1 MASDVFHPS
10 FPGGRSGSLRDRV
23 GGSFGAQSSSL
34 HAGHS
39 CDVREKPGAG
49 DGFPSTEYLRLEG
62 VISSKGAEGGAEGGA
77 EASMSRPDES
87 SKGAK
92 NGHPSACEAES
103 NPSSR
108 PNADKAERMI
118 LSELAD
124 AVAFGAKVHRA
135 NELRDAMYL
144 SVVARHCSLGVPLI
158 PEVEAFR
165 SRGSSR
171 GSAFFGGSSSGRVGG
186 GGARRTGAHDR
197 KIARLV
203 RECLPAGAD
212 ELIER
217 HIDRII
223 SDVEAFGP
231 SDDLLA
237 EAYRKSASFG
247 YFLQSAATR
256 LALEHSFQATQ
267 AAGDESGPGD
277 DDEEHARRLREDG
290 YELVS
295 NISSLPAYPS
305 SIGDWIAEDGDDV
318 DDEESDPAILE
329 ARARR
334 RREAE
339 ATFRAQA
346 THAKAEATSR
356 ARADPESTSA
366 AAGADE
372 LELDGGCESFG
383 GPEDALERAR
393 ETRRERQ
400 WRRAVGG
407 AYPDRPLAAFPSSIG
422 DWVAPSPSGAD
433 DAEYDEP
440 FYEKPIFDLCDDE
453 AAPNLRAFVDAM
465 EPTLRASLATIGQV
479 DVAAVLDSHVS
490 ALFHGDVRSG
500 AGAGAGG
507 EPEADVV
514 SFDPRAFSGDLAGG
528 LSRGLMPGS
537 LMPLDGMRYMVVEAC
552 AFGASLW
559 SAERRC
565 ERYELTRRSVDGAK
579 DQSESRR

>member
-1 MASDVFHPS
+1 MPRHRC
-10 FPGGRSGSLRDRV
+10 PGR
-23 GGSFGAQSSSL
+23 
-34 HAGHS
+34 
-39 CDVREKPGAG
+39 
-49 DGFPSTEYLRLEG
+49 T
-62 VISSKGAEGGAEGGA
+62 
-77 EASMSRPDES
+77 SRPREPRT
-87 SKGAK
+87 GTRAR
-92 NGHPSACEAES
+92 ARLS

-144 SVVARHCSLGVPLI
+144 SVVARHCSLGVPLV

-165 SRGSSR
+165 IVGSSR

-256 LALEHSFQATQ
+256 P
-267 AAGDESGPGD
+267 AAGRRSRPRSRCRGRERAGRRRRG
-277 DDEEHARRLREDG
+277 ARASPAGGRVRAR
-290 YELVS
+290 S

-372 LELDGGCESFG
+372 LELDGGCESIG
-383 GPEDALERAR
+383 SGPEVAVERAGAP
-393 ETRRERQ
+393 RRSSSRAAR
-400 WRRAVGG
+400 WAARTPIDRSPRSPRPSAIGSLHPRRC
-407 AYPDRPLAAFPSSIG
+407 
-422 DWVAPSPSGAD
+422 AD
-433 DAEYDEP
+433 DAEYANP
-440 FYEKPIFDLCDDE
+440 STEKPIFGDAE
-453 AAPNLRAFVDAM
+453 ARPTCEPSWTRWSRRFARRWRRSARWTSPPCSIRTSPRSSTGTFVREPAP
-465 EPTLRASLATIGQV
+465 EPAAS
-479 DVAAVLDSHVS
+479 
-490 ALFHGDVRSG
+490 HGGR
-500 AGAGAGG
+500 
-507 EPEADVV
+507 DVV
-514 SFDPRAFSGDLAGG
+514 EAFDPR
-528 LSRGLMPGS
+528 
-537 LMPLDGMRYMVVEAC
+537 V
-552 AFGASLW
+552 
-559 SAERRC
+559 
-565 ERYELTRRSVDGAK
+565 
-579 DQSESRR
+579 

>member
-34 HAGHS
+34 HTGHS
-39 CDVREKPGAG
+39 CDLREKLSAG
-49 DGFPSTEYLRLEG
+49 DGFPPTEYLQLEG
-62 VISSKGAEGGAEGGA
+62 VISSKGAEGGAEGAA
-77 EASMSRPDES
+77 EASMSRPDKS

-144 SVVARHCSLGVPLI
+144 SVVARHCSLGVPLV

-256 LALEHSFQATQ
+256 LALEHSFQATR

-277 DDEEHARRLREDG
+277 DDDDEHARRLREDG

-318 DDEESDPAILE
+318 DDVERVDPAVSE

-346 THAKAEATSR
+346 TRAKAEATSR
-356 ARADPESTSA
+356 ARSDITESTSPRT
-366 AAGADE
+366 AGSDE
-372 LELDGGCESFG
+372 FDANS
-383 GPEDALERAR
+383 PEAELERAR
-393 ETRRERQ
+393 ERRRERQ
-400 WRRAVGG
+400 WRRAMGG

-422 DWVAPSPSGAD
+422 DWVASSSSADD

-440 FYEKPIFDLCDDE
+440 FYEKPIFDAVEDTD

-479 DVAAVLDSHVS
+479 DVAAVLDSHVA

-514 SFDPRAFSGDLAGG
+514 SFDPRAFSGDVAGG
-528 LSRGLMPGS
+528 LPRGLMPGS

>member
-1 MASDVFHPS
+1 M
-10 FPGGRSGSLRDRV
+10 
-23 GGSFGAQSSSL
+23 
-34 HAGHS
+34 
-39 CDVREKPGAG
+39 REKPGAG

-62 VISSKGAEGGAEGGA
+62 VISSKGAEGVAEGGA
-77 EASMSRPDES
+77 EASMSRPDKS

-144 SVVARHCSLGVPLI
+144 SVVARHCSLGVPLV
-158 PEVEAFR
+158 PEVEAFQ

-231 SDDLLA
+231 LDDLLA

-277 DDEEHARRLREDG
+277 DDKEHARRLREDG

-346 THAKAEATSR
+346 THDKAEATSR

-366 AAGADE
+366 TAGADE

-479 DVAAVLDSHVS
+479 DVAAVIDSHVS

>member
-49 DGFPSTEYLRLEG
+49 DGFPSTEYLQLEG
-62 VISSKGAEGGAEGGA
+62 VISSKGAEGGAKGGA
-77 EASMSRPDES
+77 EASMSRPDKS

-144 SVVARHCSLGVPLI
+144 SVVARHCSLGVPLV
-158 PEVEAFR
+158 PEVEAFQ

-223 SDVEAFGP
+223 SDVEAFGL
-231 SDDLLA
+231 SDGALA
-237 EAYRKSASFG
+237 GAYRKSALFG
-247 YFLQSAATR
+247 YFLRCAATR
-256 LALEHSFQATQ
+256 LALEHSFQATPTR
-267 AAGDESGPGD
+267 DERLPG
-277 DDEEHARRLREDG
+277 DDEEHARHLREDG

-318 DDEESDPAILE
+318 EKDEADYAAKSE

-339 ATFRAQA
+339 ATFR
-346 THAKAEATSR
+346 
-356 ARADPESTSA
+356 
-366 AAGADE
+366 
-372 LELDGGCESFG
+372 
-383 GPEDALERAR
+383 
-393 ETRRERQ
+393 RR
-400 WRRAVGG
+400 RR
-407 AYPDRPLAAFPSSIG
+407 
-422 DWVAPSPSGAD
+422 
-433 DAEYDEP
+433 
-440 FYEKPIFDLCDDE
+440 
-453 AAPNLRAFVDAM
+453 
-465 EPTLRASLATIGQV
+465 
-479 DVAAVLDSHVS
+479 
-490 ALFHGDVRSG
+490 
-500 AGAGAGG
+500 
-507 EPEADVV
+507 
-514 SFDPRAFSGDLAGG
+514 
-528 LSRGLMPGS
+528 
-537 LMPLDGMRYMVVEAC
+537 
-552 AFGASLW
+552 
-559 SAERRC
+559 
-565 ERYELTRRSVDGAK
+565 
-579 DQSESRR
+579 

>member
-1 MASDVFHPS
+1 M
-10 FPGGRSGSLRDRV
+10 
-23 GGSFGAQSSSL
+23 

-144 SVVARHCSLGVPLI
+144 SVVARHCSLGVPLV
-158 PEVEAFR
+158 PEVEAFQ

-231 SDDLLA
+231 LDDLLA

-366 AAGADE
+366 TAGADE

-490 ALFHGDVRSG
+490 ALFHGDARSG

>member
-1 MASDVFHPS
+1 M
-10 FPGGRSGSLRDRV
+10 
-23 GGSFGAQSSSL
+23 
-34 HAGHS
+34 
-39 CDVREKPGAG
+39 REKPGAG
-49 DGFPSTEYLRLEG
+49 DGFPSTEYLQLEG

-77 EASMSRPDES
+77 DVSMSTDKS

-92 NGHPSACEAES
+92 NGHPSACEAEH

-108 PNADKAERMI
+108 PNADKDERMI
-118 LSELAD
+118 LSEIAD

-144 SVVARHCSLGVPLI
+144 SVVARHCSLGVPLV

-165 SRGSSR
+165 SRGSSLR
-171 GSAFFGGSSSGRVGG
+171 GSAFALFGGSAYPNVKYPR
-186 GGARRTGAHDR
+186 RRTGAHDR
-197 KIARLV
+197 KVSRLC
-203 RECLPAGAD
+203 RECLPVGAD

-217 HIDRII
+217 HIDRILSELEASGL
-223 SDVEAFGP
+223 SDVA
-231 SDDLLA
+231 LA
-237 EAYRKSASFG
+237 GAYAKSASFG
-247 YFLQSAATR
+247 YFLQSAAKR
-256 LALEHSFQATQ
+256 LALEHSFQATPT
-267 AAGDESGPGD
+267 GRDERHPGPHE
-277 DDEEHARRLREDG
+277 DERHERHPRIEDG

-318 DDEESDPAILE
+318 DDYEADYAAKSE

-334 RREAE
+334 RREA
-339 ATFRAQA
+339 
-346 THAKAEATSR
+346 
-356 ARADPESTSA
+356 A
-366 AAGADE
+366 AAAAAVADE
-372 LELDGGCESFG
+372 FDATEA
-383 GPEDALERAR
+383 ALERAR

-400 WRRAVGG
+400 WRRAVSGG
-407 AYPDRPLAAFPSSIG
+407 RHPDRPLAAFPAAIG
-422 DWVAPSPSGAD
+422 DWVASPSGVPD

-440 FYEKPIFDLCDDE
+440 FYEKPIFDQIEDD

-465 EPTLRASLATIGQV
+465 EPTLRASLATIDQK
-479 DVAAVLDSHVS
+479 DVAAVLDSHVA
-490 ALFHGDVRSG
+490 ALFGETESTPPLG
-500 AGAGAGG
+500 GLGGAGAGG
-507 EPEADVV
+507 EPSRADVV
-514 SFDPRAFSGDLAGG
+514 PFDPFASF
-528 LSRGLMPGS
+528 RG

>member
-1 MASDVFHPS
+1 MS
-10 FPGGRSGSLRDRV
+10 SLR
-23 GGSFGAQSSSL
+23 
-34 HAGHS
+34 AGHS
-39 CDVREKPGAG
+39 CDLREKPGAG
-49 DGFPSTEYLRLEG
+49 DGFPSTEYLQLEG
-62 VISSKGAEGGAEGGA
+62 VISSKGAEGGADGGA
-77 EASMSRPDES
+77 EASMSRPDKS

-135 NELRDAMYL
+135 NELRDAIYL
-144 SVVARHCSLGVPLI
+144 SVVARHCSLGVPLV
-158 PEVEAFR
+158 PEVDAFQ

-203 RECLPAGAD
+203 RECLPAGVD

-231 SDDLLA
+231 SEAYLA

-277 DDEEHARRLREDG
+277 DEDEHTRRLREDG

-318 DDEESDPAILE
+318 DDEESDPAMLE

-346 THAKAEATSR
+346 THAKAEATFRAQATHAKAEATSR
-356 ARADPESTSA
+356 ARSDPESTSA
-366 AAGADE
+366 AAEPDE
-372 LELDGGCESFG
+372 SELDSFGCESFG

-465 EPTLRASLATIGQV
+465 EPTLRASLATIGQL
-479 DVAAVLDSHVS
+479 DVAAVLDSHVA

-507 EPEADVV
+507 EPKADVV
-514 SFDPRAFSGDLAGG
+514 SFDPRAFSGGLAGG

>member
-10 FPGGRSGSLRDRV
+10 FPGGRSGSLRERLP
-23 GGSFGAQSSSL
+23 GGSFGAQLSSSSAF
-34 HAGHS
+34 AGHS
-39 CDVREKPGAG
+39 CDLREKPGAG
-49 DGFPSTEYLRLEG
+49 DGFPSTEYLQLEG

-77 EASMSRPDES
+77 DVSMSTDKS

-92 NGHPSACEAES
+92 NGHPSACEADS

-108 PNADKAERMI
+108 PNADKDERMI

-144 SVVARHCSLGVPLI
+144 SVVARHCSLGVPLV

-165 SRGSSR
+165 RSSNGGR
-171 GSAFFGGSSSGRVGG
+171 GSAYPNAPSAR
-186 GGARRTGAHDR
+186 RRTGAHDR
-197 KIARLV
+197 KVSRLV
-203 RECLPAGAD
+203 RECLPTGAD

-217 HIDRII
+217 HIDRIL
-223 SDVEAFGP
+223 SDVEASGL
-231 SDDLLA
+231 SDVALA
-237 EAYRKSASFG
+237 GAYAKSASYG
-247 YFLQSAATR
+247 YFLQSAAKR
-256 LALEHSFQATQ
+256 LALEHSFQATPTRDESHPG
-267 AAGDESGPGD
+267 GDE
-277 DDEEHARRLREDG
+277 DERARHPREDG

-318 DDEESDPAILE
+318 EKDEADYAAKSE

-334 RREAE
+334 RREA
-339 ATFRAQA
+339 AAA
-346 THAKAEATSR
+346 AAAATSR
-356 ARADPESTSA
+356 GSARSGPGGAEG
-366 AAGADE
+366 GADE
-372 LELDGGCESFG
+372 FDATELDGG
-383 GPEDALERAR
+383 PEAALERAR

-400 WRRAVGG
+400 WRRAASGG
-407 AYPDRPLAAFPSSIG
+407 RYPDRPLAAFPAAIG
-422 DWVAPSPSGAD
+422 DWVASPAGVPD

-440 FYEKPIFDLCDDE
+440 FYEKPIFDQIEDD

-465 EPTLRASLATIGQV
+465 EPTLREQLATIGQA
-479 DVAAVLDSHVS
+479 DVAAVLDSHVA
-490 ALFHGDVRSG
+490 ALFGDTGPSTLDGLR
-500 AGAGAGG
+500 GAGAGG
-507 EPEADVV
+507 EPHKEADVV
-514 SFDPRAFSGDLAGG
+514 PFDPFAFDAGG
-528 LSRGLMPGS
+528 FAGASGGLTGRS
-537 LMPLDGMRYMVVEAC
+537 GLMPLDGMRYMVVEAC

>member
-1 MASDVFHPS
+1 M
-10 FPGGRSGSLRDRV
+10 
-23 GGSFGAQSSSL
+23 
-34 HAGHS
+34 
-39 CDVREKPGAG
+39 REKPGAG
-49 DGFPSTEYLRLEG
+49 DGFPSTEYLQLEG
-62 VISSKGAEGGAEGGA
+62 VISSKGASSGAAEGGAEGGA
-77 EASMSRPDES
+77 DASMSRLDKS

-92 NGHPSACEAES
+92 NGHPKEPCEDER

-108 PNADKAERMI
+108 PNADKAERVI

-124 AVAFGAKVHRA
+124 AVAFGAKVDRA

-144 SVVARHCSLGVPLI
+144 SVVARHCALGVPLV
-158 PEVEAFR
+158 PEVEAFQG

-171 GSAFFGGSSSGRVGG
+171 GSALFGGSVSGRGVGG
-186 GGARRTGAHDR
+186 GGGRRTGAHDR
-197 KIARLV
+197 KVSRLV
-203 RECLPAGAD
+203 RECLPTGAD

-223 SDVEAFGP
+223 SDVEAFGL
-231 SDDLLA
+231 SDGALA
-237 EAYRKSASFG
+237 GAYRKSALFG
-247 YFLQSAATR
+247 YFLRCAATR
-256 LALEHSFQATQ
+256 LALEHSFQATPTR
-267 AAGDESGPGD
+267 DERLPG
-277 DDEEHARRLREDG
+277 DDEEHARHLREDG

-318 DDEESDPAILE
+318 DDDERVDPAVSE

-346 THAKAEATSR
+346 TRAKAEATSR
-356 ARADPESTSA
+356 TARSDITESTSPRT
-366 AAGADE
+366 AGSDEFDAD
-372 LELDGGCESFG
+372 SS
-383 GPEDALERAR
+383 PEAELERAR
-393 ETRRERQ
+393 ERRRERQ
-400 WRRAVGG
+400 WRRAMGG

-422 DWVAPSPSGAD
+422 DWVASSSSADD

-440 FYEKPIFDLCDDE
+440 FYEKPIFDAVEDAD

-465 EPTLRASLATIGQV
+465 EPTLRAQLATIGQA
-479 DVAAVLDSHVS
+479 DVAAVLDSHVA
-490 ALFHGDVRSG
+490 ALFYGDVEAAPRDVRG
-500 AGAGAGG
+500 ATAGG
-507 EPEADVV
+507 DGVEAEVV
-514 SFDPRAFSGDLAGG
+514 SFDFAGLAG
-528 LSRGLMPGS
+528 LSKG
-537 LMPLDGMRYMVVEAC
+537 LMPLDGLRYMVVEAC